1 MPPEPDREI
10 HSRAWISLFLST
22 CSSGSGTIVLNL
34 TVKPEAIRTVQ
45 NWKSWE
51 GQTVDDRFRLLQF
64 LGDSNH
70 SAVFLTEYGQQE
82 PRKAAIK
89 LIPEDPENAPP
100 LLDQW
105 GRTASLSN
113 PHLLRIF
120 ESGRCELDNTGWIYV
135 VMEYA
140 EEDLSQ
146 VVAQRPI
153 TPAEAREMLEPVL
166 DALSYI
172 HANGFVHGRVKPGNI
187 VGVDEQLKLSSD
199 SICASNK
206 RNSGLREP
214 DAYDPPE
221 FAREG
226 YSPAA
231 DIWSLGITLVEAMT
245 QHLPSLEGNE
255 PVVPETIP
263 APFLDIARQC
273 LRLDTQRRGT
283 AADIIKRLHGAPE
296 PQTATAVNAPR
307 LSRKRLYIAL
317 VAVLGLAL
325 TAVLAV
331 QSFSRRRLDSTP
343 TTSRV
348 AAPTV
353 EPPPKPPQAT
363 PETGQPAAKTVD
375 RQPGEVVHKVLPDVP
390 RSARNTIKG
399 RLKVSV
405 RVHVDESGD
414 VEVAKLDSRG
424 PSAYFAGLALKAARQ
439 WKFTPATFEG
449 REGSSDWIL
458 RFEFSRA
465 GTKAVP
471 VRAGH

>member
-1 MPPEPDREI
+1 
-10 HSRAWISLFLST
+10 
-22 CSSGSGTIVLNL
+22 
-34 TVKPEAIRTVQ
+34 VQ

-64 LGDSNH
+64 LHESNDN
-70 SAVFLTEYGQQE
+70 AVFLTEYGQQE

-89 LIPEDPENAPP
+89 FVPEDTESAPR
-100 LLDQW
+100 LLQQW
-105 GRTASLSN
+105 ERTAKLSN

-120 ESGRCELDNTGWIYV
+120 ASGRCELDNTGWIYV
-135 VMEYA
+135 VTEYA

-146 VVAQRPI
+146 VVAQRTI
-153 TPAEAREMLEPVL
+153 TPAEAQEMLEPIL

-199 SICASNK
+199 TVCPSGK
-206 RNSGLREP
+206 GNSGLREP

-245 QHLPSLEGNE
+245 QRLPSLQGKE

-273 LRLDTQRRGT
+273 LRPDPQRRGT

-296 PQTATAVNAPR
+296 PQTATPVNPPQW
-307 LSRKRLYIAL
+307 SRKRLYIAL
-317 VAVLGLAL
+317 VAVLGLIL

-331 QSFSRRRLDSTP
+331 QNFSNRRLDSTL

-375 RQPGEVVHKVLPDVP
+375 RPPGEVVHKVVPDVP

-405 RVHVDESGD
+405 RVRVDESGS
-414 VEVAKLDSRG
+414 VEVATLDSRG
-424 PSAYFAGLALKAARQ
+424 PSPYFAGLALKAARQ
-439 WKFTPATFEG
+439 WKFTPAASAG
-449 REGSSDWIL
+449 EGSSDWIL

-465 GTKAVP
+465 GTRAVP
-471 VRAGH
+471 VRASH

>member
-1 MPPEPDREI
+1 VPPEPDREI

-273 LRLDTQRRGT
+273 LRLDPQRRGT

>member
-1 MPPEPDREI
+1 ME
-10 HSRAWISLFLST
+10 S
-22 CSSGSGTIVLNL
+22 
-34 TVKPEAIRTVQ
+34 
-45 NWKSWE
+45 WKSWE

-64 LGDSNH
+64 LHESNQ
-70 SAVFLTEYGQQE
+70 SAVFLTEYGQQG

-89 LIPEDPENAPP
+89 LIPEDPENAPRV
-100 LLDQW
+100 LQQW
-105 GRTASLSN
+105 ERTAKLSN

-120 ESGRCELDNTGWIYV
+120 ESGRCELDHTGWIYV

-146 VVAQRPI
+146 VVAQRAI

-172 HANGFVHGRVKPGNI
+172 HANGFVHGHVKPGNI

-199 SICASNK
+199 SVCLSSK
-206 RNSGLREP
+206 GNSGLREP

-245 QHLPSLEGNE
+245 QRLPSLEGKE
-255 PVVPETIP
+255 PVVTETIP
-263 APFLDIARQC
+263 PPFLDIARQC
-273 LRLDTQRRGT
+273 LRLDPQRRGT

-296 PQTATAVNAPR
+296 PQTATAVSPPPS
-307 LSRKRLYIAL
+307 SRKRLYIAL
-317 VAVLGLAL
+317 VAVLGLIL

-331 QSFSRRRLDSTP
+331 QSFSNRPLDSTP

-353 EPPPKPPQAT
+353 EPPPKSPQAT
-363 PETGQPAAKTVD
+363 PETGQPVAKTVD

-390 RSARNTIKG
+390 RSARNTVTGK
-399 RLKVSV
+399 LKVSV
-405 RVHVDESGD
+405 RVHVDGSGN
-414 VEVAKLDSRG
+414 VAAAKLDSRG
-424 PSAYFAGLALKAARQ
+424 PSPYFAGLALKAARQ
-439 WKFTPATFEG
+439 WKFTPAASAD

-458 RFEFSRA
+458 RFEFSKA

-471 VRAGH
+471 LRAGH